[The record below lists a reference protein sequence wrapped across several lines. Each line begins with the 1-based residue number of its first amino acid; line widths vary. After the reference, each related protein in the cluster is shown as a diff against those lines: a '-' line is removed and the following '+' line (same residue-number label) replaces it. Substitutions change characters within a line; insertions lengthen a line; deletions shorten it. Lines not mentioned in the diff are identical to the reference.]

1 MNISRRYSLL
11 AYTLLKKYISS
22 ILPYFKDLKKTL
34 ESAYINIPLEEY
46 LATMMM
52 TEILSAPLGFS
63 IGMIVGMAIGMDWFG
78 LFILGFVSMVISA
91 AFILVIFLTI
101 PEYSL
106 RKVKGNI
113 EKFLPY
119 AATHMA
125 TIAGTGVPPQTI
137 FQMMGNFKDYGMVS
151 YVCQR
156 ITRNIGVFGYDIV
169 SGISEEAK
177 RVPSYKFRDLL
188 WSIVSTIRTGGDLR
202 AVLLEK
208 SKGLMEEQRRIEA
221 KYIEFL
227 SMMAE
232 VYATVFVAG
241 TIIVFV
247 MVSIIGA
254 MGGVGIPVK
263 LLLQAFTYAM
273 IPLASISFII
283 VIDSTKPVGV

>member
-1 MNISRRYSLL
+1 MKITRRYTLL
-11 AYTLLKKYISS
+11 AYTLFKKYVGH

-34 ESAYINIPLEEY
+34 ESAYINLPLEEY
-46 LATMMM
+46 LAALIM
-52 TEILSAPLGFS
+52 TEIWSMPLGFS
-63 IGMIVGMAIGMDWFG
+63 IGMIIGMSLGLDWLG
-78 LFILGFVSMVISA
+78 LMLLGLVAMIITGAIVLV
-91 AFILVIFLTI
+91 AFLII
-101 PEYSL
+101 PEYLL

-137 FQMMGNFKDYGMVS
+137 FQMIGNFKDYGMVS

-156 ITRNIGVFGYDIV
+156 IARNIGVFGYDIV

-202 AVLLEK
+202 EVLLEK
-208 SKGLMEEQRRIEA
+208 SKGLMDEQRRMEA

-232 VYATVFVAG
+232 IYATVFVAG

-254 MGGVGIPVK
+254 MGGVPLPVK

-283 VIDSTKPVGV
+283 VIDSTKPAGV